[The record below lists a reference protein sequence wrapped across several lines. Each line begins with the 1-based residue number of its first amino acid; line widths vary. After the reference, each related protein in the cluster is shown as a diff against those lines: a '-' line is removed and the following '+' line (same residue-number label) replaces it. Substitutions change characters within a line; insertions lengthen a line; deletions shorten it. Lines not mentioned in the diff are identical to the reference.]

1 MQRGSLNYCL
11 AKLPLN
17 FERSPFEAP
26 TEQSWD
32 AWYEFEEVHLQRT
45 IGAI

>member
-1 MQRGSLNYCL
+1 MQRGSPNYCL

-17 FERSPFEAP
+17 FKRSPFGAP

-32 AWYEFEEVHLQRT
+32 AWYEFKEEHLQGT